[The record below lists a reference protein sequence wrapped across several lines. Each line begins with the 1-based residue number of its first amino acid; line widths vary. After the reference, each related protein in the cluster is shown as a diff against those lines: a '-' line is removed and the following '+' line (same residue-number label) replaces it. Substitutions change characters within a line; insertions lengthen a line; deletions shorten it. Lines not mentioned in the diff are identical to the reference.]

1 MRRGL
6 SYHITYIPI
15 NDTTIPIH
23 DSKLTA
29 KSDFLPEHSNA
40 PIPDIKKLK
49 KITFKIRFE
58 ITSLWKID
66 STIYLG
72 KTEIKVSIID
82 RMK

>member
-29 KSDFLPEHSNA
+29 KSDFLPEHTNA
-40 PIPDIKKLK
+40 PIPDIKKSKYKLTSKFDLK
-49 KITFKIRFE
+49 LPHFE
-58 ITSLWKID
+58 KLIAR
-66 STIYLG
+66 YL
-72 KTEIKVSIID
+72 
-82 RMK
+82 